1 MDREVANW
9 LAGLI
14 QQITTQ
20 LADRPCMIIEVEGDP
35 KRWLQVIPQTEDDQL
50 SGLWLNFTYKNHQ
63 GNPLQTLEMADIIAP
78 PGSQSDTWEDNGY
91 ATIRIRPDVP
101 ILALTLF
108 IGDLMERIV
117 GASPDDELS
126 VQIEYGY

>member
-1 MDREVANW
+1 MDKEIVNW

-14 QQITTQ
+14 QQTITQ
-20 LADRPCMIIEVEGDP
+20 LANRPCMIIEVEGDP
-35 KRWLQVIPQTEDDQL
+35 KRWLQMIPQIEDDQL

-63 GNPLQTLEMADIIAP
+63 GNPLHTLEMVDIIPP

-91 ATIRIRPDVP
+91 ATIQLRPDVP
-101 ILALTLF
+101 LLALTLF

-117 GASPDDELS
+117 GTSPDDELS

>member
-1 MDREVANW
+1 MDPEVANW

-14 QQITTQ
+14 QQTITQ
-20 LADRPCMIIEVEGDP
+20 LANRPCMIVEVEGDP
-35 KRWLQVIPQTEDDQL
+35 KRWLQIIPQAESDQL

-63 GNPLQTLEMADIIAP
+63 GNPLDTLEMADITAP

-108 IGDLMERIV
+108 IGDLMECIV
-117 GASPDDELS
+117 GAAPDDELS
-126 VQIEYGY
+126 VQIEHGY